1 MNFRILAIILC
12 LLSCKLMTAQNIE
25 HFKHIVQSGETLPAI
40 ADKYGMTTNQISV
53 FNPNLSENV
62 VSGQSI
68 NIPLSSKGCI
78 NYKISSGETLYSIS
92 KRFQVSLNAIYEV
105 NNISPE
111 TVVNVGRIIEIP
123 VRQKDNNAVKKGCKL
138 MYKVEK
144 KETIYGICRKF
155 NITEDEFIAANPQLR
170 NEKLKKNKYVCIPY
184 SNSEIEE
191 AMTPVAEVVEE
202 VEDAFEVGIIL
213 PFGLSKKT
221 LDSNNH
227 KMLDFY
233 RGFLLALEETKGKL
247 ESVNVHAI
255 DESIIDSLGTN
266 VIVNSDNYKN
276 LDLIIGPYNPNY
288 IKPIVQFATSN
299 NMDVVIPFS
308 SKEDYFSTYNNVF
321 QLNVVQSDFY
331 NKTFKHLIDTNK
343 NTNFIFFNSDDKS
356 ENTNFS
362 SNMKKY
368 MTSIGISF
376 KEISSTAI
384 SEITS
389 LLSKDENNMLICSF
403 GTEKAFEKL
412 IRNLDN
418 AEGISGYQLSIF
430 GQPNWIQFAEN
441 KKYDFSKYNCRYF
454 TKFISENSI
463 SSIKEMENKF
473 EVHFK
478 TSQYPSF
485 PKYGI
490 MGYDIGKYFLNNEAH
505 FVNDAQLINVPT
517 LQTPLNFEKGDKG
530 YFNNQIIFVS
540 YDSNGHLQKHI
551 F

>member
-1 MNFRILAIILC
+1 
-12 LLSCKLMTAQNIE
+12 MTAQNIE

-53 FNPNLSENV
+53 FNPNLLENV

-123 VRQKDNNAVKKGCKL
+123 VRQKDNNSVKKGCKL

-213 PFGLSKKT
+213 PFGISKKT
-221 LDSNNH
+221 FDSNNH

-233 RGFLLALEETKGKL
+233 RGFLLALEESKDKL

-266 VIVNSDNYKN
+266 VIVNSENCKK
-276 LDLIIGPYNPNY
+276 LDLIIGPYNSNY
-288 IKPIVQFATSN
+288 INPIVQFASAN
-299 NMDVVIPFS
+299 NMHVVIPFS
-308 SKEDYFSTYNNVF
+308 SKEDYFSKYNNVF

-331 NKTFKHLIDTNK
+331 NKTFKHLIDRNK
-343 NTNFIFFNSDDKS
+343 NTNYIFYNSDDKS
-356 ENTNFS
+356 ENSVFS
-362 SNMKKY
+362 SSLKNY
-368 MTSIGISF
+368 LTSAGISF
-376 KEISSTAI
+376 KEVNSTAVT
-384 SEITS
+384 EITS
-389 LLSKDENNMLICSF
+389 LLSQSNNNMLLCSF
-403 GTEKAFEKL
+403 GSVKVFEKL
-412 IRNLDN
+412 IKNLDN
-418 AEGISGYQLSIF
+418 AEGFSDYKISIF
-430 GQPNWIQFAEN
+430 GQPNWIQFAED
-441 KKYDFSKYNCRYF
+441 KKNDFSRYNCQYF
-454 TKFISENSI
+454 TKFISDSSI
-463 SSIKEMENKF
+463 NSIKELEDKF
-473 EVHFK
+473 KVYFK
-478 TSQYPSF
+478 TEQYPSY
-485 PKYGI
+485 PKYGV
-490 MGYDIGKYFLNNEAH
+490 MGYDIGKYFLNNEKY
-505 FVNDAQLINVPT
+505 FIDGGVIKNINT
-517 LQTPLNFEKGDKG
+517 LQTPLKFEKSKG

-540 YDSNGHLQKHI
+540 YDSNGQLQKHV

>member
-12 LLSCKLMTAQNIE
+12 LLSCKLMNAQNIE
-25 HFKHIVQSGETLPAI
+25 HFKHIVQSGETLPTI

-191 AMTPVAEVVEE
+191 AMTPVAEVVED

-213 PFGLSKKT
+213 PFGLSQKK

-233 RGFLLALEETKGKL
+233 RGFLLALEESKDKL

-266 VIVNSDNYKN
+266 VIVNSENYKK
-276 LDLIIGPYNPNY
+276 LDLIIGPYNSNY
-288 IKPIVQFATSN
+288 INPIVQFASAN
-299 NMDVVIPFS
+299 NMHVVIPFS

-331 NKTFKHLIDTNK
+331 NKTFKHLIDRNK
-343 NTNFIFFNSDDKS
+343 NANYIFYNSDDKS
-356 ENTNFS
+356 ENSVFS
-362 SNMKKY
+362 SSLKNY
-368 MTSIGISF
+368 LTSVGISF
-376 KEISSTAI
+376 KEVNSTAVT
-384 SEITS
+384 EITS
-389 LLSKDENNMLICSF
+389 LLSQSNNNMLLCSF
-403 GTEKAFEKL
+403 GSVKVFEKL
-412 IRNLDN
+412 IKNLDN
-418 AEGISGYQLSIF
+418 AEGLSDYKISIF
-430 GQPNWIQFAEN
+430 GQPNWIQFAED
-441 KKYDFSKYNCRYF
+441 KKNDFSRYNCQYF
-454 TKFISENSI
+454 TKFISDSSI
-463 SSIKEMENKF
+463 NSIKELEDKF
-473 EVHFK
+473 EVYFK
-478 TSQYPSF
+478 TEQYPSY
-485 PKYGI
+485 PKYGV
-490 MGYDIGKYFLNNEAH
+490 MGYDIGKYFLNNEKY
-505 FVNDAQLINVPT
+505 FIDGGDIKNINT
-517 LQTPLNFEKGDKG
+517 LQTPLKFEKSKG

-540 YDSNGHLQKHI
+540 YDSNGQLQKHV

>member
-25 HFKHIVQSGETLPAI
+25 HFKHIVQSGETLPTI

-213 PFGLSKKT
+213 PFGLSQKK

-233 RGFLLALEETKGKL
+233 RGFLLALEESKDKL

-266 VIVNSDNYKN
+266 VIVNSENYKK
-276 LDLIIGPYNPNY
+276 LDLIIGPYNSNY
-288 IKPIVQFATSN
+288 INPIVQFASAN
-299 NMDVVIPFS
+299 NMHVVIPFS

-331 NKTFKHLIDTNK
+331 NKTFKHLIDRNK
-343 NTNFIFFNSDDKS
+343 NTNYIFYNSDDKS
-356 ENTNFS
+356 ENSVFS
-362 SNMKKY
+362 SSLKNY
-368 MTSIGISF
+368 LTSAGISF
-376 KEISSTAI
+376 KEVNSTAVT
-384 SEITS
+384 EITS
-389 LLSKDENNMLICSF
+389 LLSQSNNNMLLCSF
-403 GTEKAFEKL
+403 GSVKVFEKL
-412 IRNLDN
+412 IKNLDN
-418 AEGISGYQLSIF
+418 AEGLSDYKISIF
-430 GQPNWIQFAEN
+430 GQPNWIQFAED
-441 KKYDFSKYNCRYF
+441 KKNDFSRYNCQYF
-454 TKFISENSI
+454 TKFISDSSI
-463 SSIKEMENKF
+463 NSIKELEDKF
-473 EVHFK
+473 EVYFK
-478 TSQYPSF
+478 TEQYPSY
-485 PKYGI
+485 PKYGV
-490 MGYDIGKYFLNNEAH
+490 MGYDIGKYFLNNEKY
-505 FVNDAQLINVPT
+505 FIDGGDIKNINT
-517 LQTPLNFEKGDKG
+517 LQTPLKFEKSKG

-540 YDSNGHLQKHI
+540 YDSNGQLQKHV